1 MAKGKIEKVT
11 EEKTNKIG
19 GIAFII
25 GIVLALIAGI
35 FGFGDDTLVISALM
49 VIGLIIGLLNIS
61 AKEAMPFLLITT
73 ALVIVSSLGGSFLGV
88 IPILQKILISIII
101 LMVPAVIVVAI
112 RAVFSLA
119 RN

>member
-1 MAKGKIEKVT
+1 MAKKIEKAT
-11 EEKTNKIG
+11 AEKTNKIG
-19 GIAFII
+19 GIAFIV

-35 FGFGDDTLVISALM
+35 FGFDSDSLVISSLM
-49 VIGLIIGLLNIS
+49 VIGLVIGLLNIS

-73 ALVIVSSLGGSFLGV
+73 ALVIVSSLGGSFLGT
-88 IPILQKILISIII
+88 IPILQRILISIIV

-112 RAVFSLA
+112 RAVFALA